1 MKKIIGAVIIA
12 IFLVPFCAKAQDQ
25 PAPAVAAPTPGVT
38 VLKIAAGST
47 SGIYEE
53 FEKEMQAVIGDSVQL
68 VPVDS
73 HSATQNLDHLMG
85 NDVNLAFMTADV
97 LFFRKAVDDTSN
109 LRTLLVLF
117 PEDIN
122 IVTLN
127 QPYKL
132 PKSSLLDFSN
142 KMVDIQT
149 ISDLDGLP
157 LGTAGGGFIT
167 CNIVKQQARLNFDI
181 HKFQS
186 GADALSALRQGE
198 VAAVLLVGAAP
209 LPALKD
215 LGSDYRLVSVPDN
228 IVVALS
234 NVYKKHNVTYNN
246 ISSIPV
252 QTVSAPCLVVTRNY
266 KSKKNIAAL
275 LRVRQAVIN
284 GLPDLQETTG
294 NHKAWQLVDP
304 TDHGTF
310 PWFTGE
316 ADSEETNAKPVVA
329 NQ

>member
-1 MKKIIGAVIIA
+1 MKKIFYTALIA
-12 IFLVPFCAKAQDQ
+12 IFVIPFYAIAQDQ
-25 PAPAVAAPTPGVT
+25 TAPAPAPGVT
-38 VLKIAAGST
+38 VLKIAAGSS

-53 FEKEMQAVIGDSVQL
+53 FEKEMQAEIGDSVQL
-68 VPVDS
+68 VPVES

-85 NDVNLAFMTADV
+85 NDVNLALMTADV
-97 LFFRKAVDDTSN
+97 LFFRKSVDDTSG

-132 PKSSLLDFSN
+132 PKTGPFDFSN
-142 KMVDIQT
+142 KTIDIET
-149 ISDLDGLP
+149 ITDLDGQLI
-157 LGTAGGGFIT
+157 GTAGGGFIT
-167 CNIVKQQARLNFDI
+167 SNIIKQQAKINWDI
-181 HKFQS
+181 QKFNS
-186 GADALSALRQGE
+186 GGDALSALRQGQI
-198 VAAVLLVGAAP
+198 AAVLLVGAAP

-228 IVVALS
+228 VIMALAS
-234 NVYKKHNVTYNN
+234 VYKKHNITYNN
-246 ISSIPV
+246 ISAIPV
-252 QTVSAPCLVVTRNY
+252 QTLSAPCLVVTRNY
-266 KSKKNIAAL
+266 KSRKNIAAL
-275 LRVRQAVIN
+275 LKVRQAIIN

-304 TDHGTF
+304 QEHGTF
-310 PWFTGE
+310 PWFTGDP
-316 ADSEETNAKPVVA
+316 DSEDTNAKPVVA

>member
-1 MKKIIGAVIIA
+1 MKSFILSIFIAV
-12 IFLVPFCAKAQDQ
+12 LVFAAPVFSGAQDTPAAA
-25 PAPAVAAPTPGVT
+25 PAPGVVT
-38 VLKIAAGST
+38 LKIAAGSS

-53 FEKEMQAVIGDSVQL
+53 FEREIQAQIGDSVQFEV
-68 VPVDS
+68 VPS
-73 HSATQNLDHLMG
+73 HSATENLDHLMG
-85 NDVNLAFMTADV
+85 NDVNLALMTADV
-97 LFFRKAVDDTSN
+97 LFFRSSVDDTTG

-117 PEDIN
+117 PEDVN

-132 PKSSLLDFSN
+132 PKNGPLDFSN
-142 KMVDIQT
+142 KTADIET

-167 CNIVKQQARLNFDI
+167 SNVIKQKARINFTI
-181 HKFQS
+181 TKYNS
-186 GADALSALRQGE
+186 GSEALSALRQGQ

-215 LGSDYRLVSVPDN
+215 LGTDYRLVAIPDQ
-228 IVVALS
+228 VVSELS
-234 NVYKKHNVTYNN
+234 EVYKKHNITYNN
-246 ISSIPV
+246 ISQIPV

-266 KSKKNIAAL
+266 KSRRNIDAL
-275 LRVRQAVIN
+275 LKIRQSIIDH
-284 GLPDLQETTG
+284 LPDLQETTG

-304 TDHGTF
+304 KDHGKF
-310 PWFTGE
+310 PWFTGQDDAE
-316 ADSEETNAKPVVA
+316 ATNSQPIV